1 MRCLQLCYYCRQ
13 AMKFSTTSIPSI
25 SRSQKQWMRRETRL
39 LHNIPV
45 IVQFSSVIHA
55 ERLSRMPWTLD
66 YFQKKD
72 GTGDSCCVSFP
83 KSLIF
88 RQKSELFF
96 CKQPKHILMHLPPL
110 AFIMTYTQ
118 TVHNLLAMY
127 NVHRWKSGRWVGLFL
142 DLWCWLFGGELH
154 MRHMFFKKSTTFD
167 SYT

>member
-1 MRCLQLCYYCRQ
+1 
-13 AMKFSTTSIPSI
+13 
-25 SRSQKQWMRRETRL
+25 MRRETRL

-72 GTGDSCCVSFP
+72 GTTTESCCAVSFP

-118 TVHNLLAMY
+118 TVRNLLAMY
-127 NVHRWKSGRWVGLFL
+127 NVHRWKSGR
-142 DLWCWLFGGELH
+142 
-154 MRHMFFKKSTTFD
+154 
-167 SYT
+167 